1 MSASHRHGSSFLVLS
16 LWLVGAGCVSG
27 DVLDEVSAPRSEDP
41 VSGQGQQLPGDQTI
55 RISELQLHGVSDSGL
70 LEIELHLFDTGSNT
84 FLGCS
89 GPLHGLNGVDY
100 SGLRY
105 SLDAHFVPPG
115 SVSGY
120 PVPRG
125 QWLTAEDVADKTLR
139 LVVLEEDAVPCPAP
153 PSADEDDVIAEVAS
167 LPGASLAAPR
177 TMQFGDVT
185 HLKIGA
191 VGSELSGFDGE
202 RNP

>member
-1 MSASHRHGSSFLVLS
+1 MSAAHRHGSSFMVLS
-16 LWLVGAGCVSG
+16 LWLVGSACVSG
-27 DVLDEVSAPRSEDP
+27 DVLDEVATPQAEEP
-41 VSGQGQQLPGDQTI
+41 VSGRGQQLPGDQTI
-55 RISELQLHGVSDSGL
+55 RIFELQLHGVSDSGL
-70 LEIELHLFDTGSNT
+70 LEIELHLFDAGSNA

-89 GPLHGLNGVDY
+89 GPLHGLLSVDY

-105 SLDAHFVPPG
+105 SPDAHFVPPG

-125 QWLTAEDVADKTLR
+125 QWLTAQDVAGKTLR

-153 PSADEDDVIAEVAS
+153 PSAEEDDVIAEVAA

-191 VGSELSGFDGE
+191 AGTELGGFDGE
-202 RNP
+202 WNL